1 MEHNVLVPIE
11 NIKFYSHFNF
21 PKHPHFGISKIDNF
35 VRAKLRQ
42 MLRPGGEKTL
52 EKKAFQLPHLT
63 ARKPVV
69 SKSSRKHLART
80 FLCSF
85 WVRGLVFLT
94 GTWKRSQLRKILLPL
109 LLTSMKFRTSG
120 HEETSL
126 FFHLKP
132 LHFRRKRTVEATRS
146 SEKRLRFDVRH
157 MIIFILAAFY
167 K

>member
-94 GTWKRSQLRKILLPL
+94 GTWKRSQLR
-109 LLTSMKFRTSG
+109 RR
-120 HEETSL
+120 
-126 FFHLKP
+126 LKVAGEGNDKGWDGWMASP
-132 LHFRRKRTVEATRS
+132 IQWTWVWANSRR
-146 SEKRLRFDVRH
+146 
-157 MIIFILAAFY
+157 
-167 K
+167 